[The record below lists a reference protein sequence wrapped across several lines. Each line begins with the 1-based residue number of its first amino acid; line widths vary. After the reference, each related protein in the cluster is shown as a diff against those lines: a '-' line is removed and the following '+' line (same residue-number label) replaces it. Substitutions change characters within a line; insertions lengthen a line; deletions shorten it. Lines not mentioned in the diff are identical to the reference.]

1 MGPQAS
7 VQKAGREAMLV
18 CYGDGARESGC
29 AATIIFAG
37 RDNYFCRLAPR
48 LIKLVRLRFIV

>member
-1 MGPQAS
+1 LP
-7 VQKAGREAMLV
+7 V
-18 CYGDGARESGC
+18 
-29 AATIIFAG
+29 ATIIFAG